1 MGISTESDILKT
13 YSLPVFADVRYTL
26 CNLKVKPYI
35 DMKIG
40 YSELFEEEHDGGGYK
55 SGGFIFPPLP
65 EYHCLSQKRL
75 QFMLV

>member
-1 MGISTESDILKT
+1 
-13 YSLPVFADVRYTL
+13 
-26 CNLKVKPYI
+26 
-35 DMKIG
+35 MKIG

>member
-55 SGGFIFPPLP
+55 SGGFIFPSAGISLP
-65 EYHCLSQKRL
+65 VTKRL